1 MAVAYLPRCC
11 RCLMTMS
18 SKTEIAMACTWGGA
32 VWWRLMIDIWYS
44 SALVDWPIDVM
55 ECWFDATPKLI
66 VTGMHAE
73 AMQ

>member
-1 MAVAYLPRCC
+1 
-11 RCLMTMS
+11 MTMS
-18 SKTEIAMACTWGGA
+18 SRTEIAMACTWGG
-32 VWWRLMIDIWYS
+32 VVGWRLVVGTRYI
-44 SALVDWPIDVM
+44 SALVDWLIDVM